1 MARNHHVAR
10 PTAPL
15 SPMQQKQALLAVTP
29 PTPKKAD
36 DTAPVLTAVAL
47 GRTKDGRH
55 AAAILKTQ
63 GQAILSCRLLEA
75 PTRTLELAEEAWRAA
90 SYPTIYLGE
99 VVPTV
104 DGPPLHEGKA
114 LALTRLPKGTA
125 AVLLEIEDGKLLP
138 PNPDKPAL
146 FDGSKLEAW
155 QALDDWA
162 SHNLLLSTLAERR
175 RRAVGA

>member
-1 MARNHHVAR
+1 MAKPQHVAR

-15 SPMQQKQALLAVTP
+15 SPMQQRQAVLPVAA
-29 PTPKKAD
+29 PKPD
-36 DTAPVLTAVAL
+36 APVLTAVAL
-47 GRTKDGRH
+47 GRTEDGRH

-63 GQAILSCRLLEA
+63 GGSILSCRLLDS
-75 PTRTLELAEEAWRAA
+75 PTRTLELAEEVWRASA
-90 SYPTIYLGE
+90 YSVIYLGE
-99 VVPTV
+99 TVPTV
-104 DGPPLHEGKA
+104 DGPPLYEGKA

-146 FDGSKLEAW
+146 YDGSKGEAW
-155 QALDDWA
+155 AALDDWA

-175 RRAVGA
+175 RRAAGA